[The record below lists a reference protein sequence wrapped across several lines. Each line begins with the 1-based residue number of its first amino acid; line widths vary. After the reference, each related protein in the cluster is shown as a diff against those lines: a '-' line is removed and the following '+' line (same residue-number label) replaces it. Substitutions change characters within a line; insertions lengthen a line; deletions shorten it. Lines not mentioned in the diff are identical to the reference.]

1 MWEESVMEQN
11 NKGLTRKVSVRLT
24 QVEFKS
30 LDASFRRTT
39 KRKMSEYLRYVL
51 LEKPLV
57 FYTRDKSV
65 DDFLAELSR
74 LRAELGAIG
83 KNFNQAVR
91 KLNRMDKDPEI
102 KTWAFLNE
110 QSKMVIFKKMDE
122 IIAITDKISQRW
134 SQG

>member
-1 MWEESVMEQN
+1 MWEESVMEQK

-24 QVEFKS
+24 QVEYKS

-51 LEKPLV
+51 LEKPVV

-91 KLNRMDKDPEI
+91 KLNCMDKDPEF

-110 QSKMVIFKKMDE
+110 QSKVIIFGKMDE